1 MGTSLN
7 TRSAHAITSSDE
19 VRGGIL
25 ATGTYPRS
33 RRGWQEVDVVRTR
46 RFERAAYGSGFLL
59 IGVWLSVTAGG
70 RLMAQHAVDA
80 FEVEAVDQKGW
91 SAHRIAAY
99 EAGRI
104 GPVSPP
110 LAVLKIPRLGLIV
123 PVLEG
128 TEDRLLDVGVG
139 HIPDTALP
147 GEPGNIA
154 IAGHRDG
161 FFRGLKDVRAG
172 DVIQLTTREAEST
185 YVVENTWIVQPDD
198 VSVLDPTT
206 APSVTLVTCYPF
218 YFVGS
223 APQRFIVRATRSVG
237 SVTQASGR
245 APQKR

>member
-7 TRSAHAITSSDE
+7 ARSAHAITSSDE

-46 RFERAAYGSGFLL
+46 SFERAAYGSGFLL

-70 RLMAQHAVDA
+70 RLLAQHAVNA
-80 FEVEAVDQKGW
+80 LEVEAVDQKEW

-99 EAGRI
+99 EASRVGL
-104 GPVSPP
+104 VSPP
-110 LAVLKIPRLGLIV
+110 LAVLKIPRLGLAV

-128 TEDRLLDVGVG
+128 TDDRLLDVGVG
-139 HIPDTALP
+139 HIPDTARP

-172 DVIQLTTREAEST
+172 DVIQLTTREAQTT
-185 YVVENTWIVQPDD
+185 YLVEDTWIVQPED
-198 VSVLDPTT
+198 VSVLEHAADH
-206 APSVTLVTCYPF
+206 AV
-218 YFVGS
+218 
-223 APQRFIVRATRSVG
+223 
-237 SVTQASGR
+237 
-245 APQKR
+245 

>member
-1 MGTSLN
+1 
-7 TRSAHAITSSDE
+7 
-19 VRGGIL
+19 
-25 ATGTYPRS
+25 
-33 RRGWQEVDVVRTR
+33 VRTR
-46 RFERAAYGSGFLL
+46 SIERAAYGSGFLL
-59 IGVWLSVTAGG
+59 LGVWLSVTAGG
-70 RLMAQHAVDA
+70 RLLAQHAVDT

-99 EAGRI
+99 EASRSSL
-104 GPVSPP
+104 VSPP
-110 LAVLKIPRLGLIV
+110 LAVLKIARLGLTV

-128 TEDRLLDVGVG
+128 TDDRLLDVGVG

-161 FFRGLKDVRAG
+161 FFRSLKDVRAG
-172 DVIQLTTREAEST
+172 DVIELTTRDGPSA
-185 YVVENTWIVQPDD
+185 YVVEGTWIVQPDD

-206 APSVTLVTCYPF
+206 APSITLVTCYPF

-223 APQRFIVRATRSVG
+223 APQRFIVRATRSID

-245 APQKR
+245 VPQKR

>member
-1 MGTSLN
+1 MRI
-7 TRSAHAITSSDE
+7 RS
-19 VRGGIL
+19 
-25 ATGTYPRS
+25 
-33 RRGWQEVDVVRTR
+33 
-46 RFERAAYGSGFLL
+46 FERAAYGSGFLL

-70 RLMAQHAVDA
+70 RLLAQHAADT
-80 FEVEAVDQKGW
+80 FETEAVDQKGW

-99 EAGRI
+99 AASRSNL
-104 GPVSPP
+104 VSSP
-110 LAVLKIPRLGLIV
+110 LAVLRIPRLGLSA

-139 HIPDTALP
+139 HIPDTARP

-172 DVIQLTTREAEST
+172 DVIQVTTREAQST
-185 YVVENTWIVQPDD
+185 YVVEDTWIVQPED

-206 APSVTLVTCYPF
+206 APSITLVTCYPF

-223 APQRFIVRATRSVG
+223 APQRFIVRATRSVDG
-237 SVTQASGR
+237 VTQASGR
-245 APQKR
+245 APQNR